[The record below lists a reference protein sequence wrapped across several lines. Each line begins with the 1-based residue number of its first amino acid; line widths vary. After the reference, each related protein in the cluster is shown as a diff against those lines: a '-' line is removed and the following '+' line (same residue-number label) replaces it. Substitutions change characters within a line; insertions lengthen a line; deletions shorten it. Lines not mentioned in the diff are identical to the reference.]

1 MAKTKTA
8 KPRRARARRNNNKL
22 ALGGLGAVG
31 AAILQGQIHRRL
43 APTNRQAPRIIG
55 VVSGLASIGATMM
68 GYETTGAILLGP
80 ACSQSGIESSLVDL
94 MPVAE
99 KK

>member
-1 MAKTKTA
+1 MAKTKAA

-31 AAILQGQIHRRL
+31 AAIVQGQIHRRL
-43 APTNRQAPRIIG
+43 APTSRQAPRVIAI
-55 VVSGLASIGATMM
+55 VSGLASIGATMM
-68 GYETTGAILLGP
+68 GHETAGAVLLGP
-80 ACSQSGIESSLVDL
+80 ACSQAGIESSLVDM
-94 MPVAE
+94 MPTTD